1 MAIKTVRLNSVV
13 ANVGALF
20 LAVFLLISLIFVIR
34 WYLASAATANVRQKE
49 VAEVLVSL
57 APSDPNTHYALA
69 YLLENSFNTE
79 DINRSLQEYEKAV
92 ALSPHDYRFWLA
104 LGFAKEKYESSESA
118 EFSFRKALEL
128 APNYAQVHWLL
139 GNNLL
144 RQGREDEALSEIR
157 IAVEKDE
164 SLAVPAVA
172 TLWLVLRGDLNK
184 ILNRI
189 GDSEA
194 VKSALS
200 VVLARD
206 KRFDEAFRLWQS
218 LSEESVKKYKNL
230 AEQLFNLFLSEK
242 KFRYA
247 LHLKNQIS
255 DGKFEV
261 EKFRNPSF
269 EDEINVSNSDY
280 FNWTISEGTEPRIGI
295 NKEQKRSGEQ
305 SLFLI
310 FNSPTEKN
318 LRYIQQMIVVSPNQT
333 YKLKLFF
340 RSNLKAQRTLVWQVV
355 DAVDGKILAETE
367 PIESE
372 ADWMPLETTFIT
384 PPTTEAI
391 IVRLK
396 RASCFEQICPI
407 SGKVWFDDFSLEK

>member
-1 MAIKTVRLNSVV
+1 MAIKSIRLNPTV
-13 ANVGALF
+13 ANVGSLS
-20 LAVFLLISLIFVIR
+20 LTVFLLISLIFVIR

-69 YLLENSFNTE
+69 YLLESSFTTE

-104 LGFAKEKYESSESA
+104 LGFAKEKYESSELA
-118 EFSFRKALEL
+118 EPAFRKALEL

-172 TLWLVLRGDLNK
+172 TLWLVLRGDQNK
-184 ILNRI
+184 IMNRI

-242 KFRYA
+242 KFHYA

-255 DGKFEV
+255 NSKFEV
-261 EKFRNPSF
+261 EKFQNPGF
-269 EDEINVSNSDY
+269 EDEIDVSNSDY
-280 FNWTISEGTEPRIGI
+280 FNWRISEGTEPRIGI
-295 NKEQKRSGEQ
+295 NKEHKRSGEQ

-310 FNSPTEKN
+310 FNSSTDKN
-318 LRYIQQMIVVSPNQT
+318 LRYIQQMIVVFPNQT

-355 DAVDGKILAETE
+355 DAADGKILAETK

-372 ADWMPLETTFIT
+372 ADWMPLETTFTT

-391 IVRLK
+391 IVRLT